1 MQEQQKAP
9 LLRPLL
15 YLYLHAAAPF
25 VGPPAANPVF
35 NYLEGHV
42 CVDGVMLVCPP
53 PFSVTACLAQV
64 TPATLWKKTFFKNF
78 DKTLRGLF

>member
-25 VGPPAANPVF
+25 VSPPAAKPVF

-42 CVDGVMLVCPP
+42 CVDGVTLVCAGN
-53 PFSVTACLAQV
+53 ACH
-64 TPATLWKKTFFKNF
+64 TLKKKKKKKTLIKLYGDFLK
-78 DKTLRGLF
+78 D